1 MSMLDEEHVRLRA
14 ACQRAWQETQVA
26 LEHILAVRTE
36 ASWLAYYDA
45 MIAAH
50 EASAALHGMT
60 VARQR
65 SLDAW
70 RAHRNQLWNKHRRV
84 ADFPETALLEV
95 GHE

>member
-1 MSMLDEEHVRLRA
+1 MLEDERTRLRA
-14 ACQRAWQETQVA
+14 ACQRAWQQTQVA
-26 LEHILAVRTE
+26 LEHILVVRTE

-70 RAHRNQLWNKHRRV
+70 RAHRNALYNQHRQLE
-84 ADFPETALLEV
+84 DFPEMELVEA